1 MGLSF
6 SEILLQ
12 GRLDMAEIPR
22 FTEQALVV
30 EEPAGE
36 NLIFRISA
44 ERIDTTN
51 AVDFRAVVEN
61 SLDNEFRNY
70 ILDFSKVGLIDSSG
84 FSVLIML
91 AKKMPPEKNIFLTS
105 LNKDILKV
113 FTMMRLDSLF
123 RIFSSTEEVLADN
136 SY

>member
-1 MGLSF
+1 
-6 SEILLQ
+6 
-12 GRLDMAEIPR
+12 MAEIPR
-22 FTEQALVV
+22 FTEQALVM

-91 AKKMPPEKNIFLTS
+91 AKKVPPEKNIFLTS
-105 LNKDILKV
+105 LNKDILKI

-123 RIFSSTEEVLADN
+123 RIFSSTEEALGDN

>member
-1 MGLSF
+1 
-6 SEILLQ
+6 
-12 GRLDMAEIPR
+12 MAEIPR